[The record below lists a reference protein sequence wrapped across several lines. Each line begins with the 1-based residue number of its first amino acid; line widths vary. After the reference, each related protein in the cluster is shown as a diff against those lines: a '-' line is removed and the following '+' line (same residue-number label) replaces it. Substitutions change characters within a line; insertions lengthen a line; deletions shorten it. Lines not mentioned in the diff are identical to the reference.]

1 MVYGYYMS
9 YQQIGWFGMQAT
21 NTIKKWVVSTLN
33 DNGFDGSKLKVMLNE
48 LLPVAMA
55 GEGRKNPD
63 YWTGLYHVIAFDG
76 SVCLYAYNQ
85 REKNGNFFK
94 SDIAASDMDPIDQ
107 PPEFQN
113 DDPDLIVKISRKEAL
128 NDPKFQKE
136 LDSVQNFIQ
145 KHQGNIDIR
154 DQKVV
159 HEPQPKVIDF
169 ESEHGVVDFM
179 PQDER
184 QEHGKAAESHG
195 APEKLE
201 QLHVDEFAPIVA
213 NNLVELFDLLD
224 SEINPNHWAFN
235 VYRGID
241 LIGYDCIK
249 VINRPVQL
257 TNQVIDL
264 NGDLIGNVLIR
275 YGDSQNSNM
284 PVMGLGF
291 LTSINGQSSEL
302 PCFIAEE
309 NNFIILGGELTPDDK
324 WCFVANDFKSAL
336 SIYRAT
342 GIKTIAAPR
351 GMDIGFVFNE
361 VLRTVPQVKIRFFRN
376 EHINMRSARVAS
388 MKYDADY
395 NIGHIFID
403 LDYPTWG
410 DYSDL
415 YFEQYGEDAD
425 SKFKGLIQDALRE
438 GNQFIEAL

>member
-1 MVYGYYMS
+1 MVYGYYIK

-33 DNGFDGSKLKVMLNE
+33 DNGFDASKLKVMLNE

-63 YWTGLYHVIAFDG
+63 YWTGLYHVLAFDG

-85 REKNGNFFK
+85 REKHGNFFK
-94 SDIAASDMDPIDQ
+94 SDIAASDMDPID
-107 PPEFQN
+107 PPHEFQN
-113 DDPDLIVKISRKEAL
+113 NDPDLIIKISRKEAL
-128 NDPKFQKE
+128 DDPKFKKE

-145 KHQGNIDIR
+145 KNQGKINRLDQEIILESQPDIT
-154 DQKVV
+154 
-159 HEPQPKVIDF
+159 DF
-169 ESEHGVVDFM
+169 EPEYDSGDPMSHDRQQDHG
-179 PQDER
+179 Q
-184 QEHGKAAESHG
+184 
-195 APEKLE
+195 APESYGVPVEKE
-201 QLHVDEFAPIVA
+201 QLHVDRFAPIVA

-264 NGDLIGNVLIR
+264 NGDLMGNVLIR

-291 LTSINGQSSEL
+291 LTSINGHSSEL

-309 NNFIILGGELTPDDK
+309 NNFLILGGELTPDDK

-342 GIKTIAAPR
+342 GIKTIAAPK
-351 GMDIGFVFNE
+351 GVDIGFVFNE

-376 EHINMRSARVAS
+376 EHINMRSARVES
-388 MKYDADY
+388 MKYDVNY

-403 LDYPTWG
+403 LDFHTWG

-415 YFEQYGEDAD
+415 YLEQYGEDAERQ
-425 SKFKGLIQDALRE
+425 FKGLIQDALRE
-438 GNQFIEAL
+438 GQQFIEAL